1 MKKIPAWI
9 RTVSVVTGLV
19 TASSASATTG
29 YFALGYGAKAMGLGG
44 AVVSNPQDTATIA
57 VNPAGITAIGERVDV
72 GLATELLRTQETLR
86 LALADRPVPTG
97 VCAGLNEIGFGAF
110 EGGSLERYRTWAWR
124 SAPDAPCP
132 GGGESRAAVA
142 LRLATSLER
151 LLERPETAVLAVSH
165 ALPVRYVLDAAA
177 GRVPRRRVEPVAHVV
192 PLVLSSDEVARAAA
206 ILAGWSRAP
215 RFRDGDDA

>member
-1 MKKIPAWI
+1 MPLVATLVPAEG
-9 RTVSVVTGLV
+9 RTSGAHRIDEWPLLGHFRLDVN
-19 TASSASATTG
+19 
-29 YFALGYGAKAMGLGG
+29 AL
-44 AVVSNPQDTATIA
+44 
-57 VNPAGITAIGERVDV
+57 
-72 GLATELLRTQETLR
+72 
-86 LALADRPVPTG
+86 
-97 VCAGLNEIGFGAF
+97 
-110 EGGSLERYRTWAWR
+110 LERF
-124 SAPDAPCP
+124 
-132 GGGESRAAVA
+132 
-142 LRLATSLER
+142 LER